1 METTNYLIV
10 ANLSQLQASCG
21 VRPYQIWLKM
31 GESSQPVYDFAQERG
46 IRFSVFRDTSADLIA
61 LKNEP
66 VFQGTNGVLTAD
78 FIIVLLL
85 CMVGFLIYWILS
97 IRSRELQFGIFRA
110 MGLSMQEIITMLI
123 GEQLL
128 ISGSSILIG
137 IATGILAT
145 RLYLPLIQIA
155 YSAADQVLPIEM
167 ISNYSDA
174 VRLFTVIAVMIVCC
188 MVILAWLISKIRI
201 AQALKLGED

>member
-110 MGLSMQEIITMLI
+110 MGLSMQEIITTVSYTHLDVYKRQVP
-123 GEQLL
+123 EQRVQCQKRAPQLFPE
-128 ISGSSILIG
+128 
-137 IATGILAT
+137 A
-145 RLYLPLIQIA
+145 Q
-155 YSAADQVLPIEM
+155 
-167 ISNYSDA
+167 
-174 VRLFTVIAVMIVCC
+174 VRLKFSVQDSLNNPLV
-188 MVILAWLISKIRI
+188 
-201 AQALKLGED
+201 LKHP